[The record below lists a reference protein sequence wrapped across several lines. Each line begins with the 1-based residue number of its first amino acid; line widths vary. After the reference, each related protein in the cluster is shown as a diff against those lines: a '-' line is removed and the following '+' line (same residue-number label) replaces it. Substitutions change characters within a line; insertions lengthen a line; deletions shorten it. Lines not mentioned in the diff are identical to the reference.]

1 MWLDRWTRE
10 VQNNGADD
18 TPKTRKM
25 GGLSSDVVPKQERV
39 RHARLPPFAPP
50 RGRDDVDFGRW
61 ALRERPEGSA
71 HGCTAR
77 DGSLLQLHIAVCT
90 STDRI
95 LPPGGG
101 IKNGM
106 GPAFS
111 AHGGDG
117 FLKPLILHNTM
128 APTTFMSGYAQ
139 QCSAWSPRRE
149 IHPHHGVGHTH
160 VCDACFDCMLMGVLG
175 VGAESHRRRWRWD
188 SR

>member
-1 MWLDRWTRE
+1 MWLDRWTRARE

-77 DGSLLQLHIAVCT
+77 DGSLLQLHIAVAPAQ
-90 STDRI
+90 I
-95 LPPGGG
+95 GFFPG
-101 IKNGM
+101 
-106 GPAFS
+106 A
-111 AHGGDG
+111 A
-117 FLKPLILHNTM
+117 
-128 APTTFMSGYAQ
+128 
-139 QCSAWSPRRE
+139 
-149 IHPHHGVGHTH
+149 
-160 VCDACFDCMLMGVLG
+160 GVLKMAWAQRS
-175 VGAESHRRRWRWD
+175 VHTAAMD
-188 SR
+188 S